1 MLRKSLVPVLL
12 LGIAAAVATGAFGGQ
27 RTATT
32 TPTLNATVGPGFTIT
47 LKKNGKAV
55 KSLKAGS
62 YKFVVSDKATI
73 HAFALDGPKLEKDFT
88 TVPFT
93 GTKTVTLKLK
103 AGKYKFYCPPHE
115 STMFGRFTVT

>member
-1 MLRKSLVPVLL
+1 MLRMSLALVSLF
-12 LGIAAAVATGAFGGQ
+12 GIAAAVATGAFGQ
-27 RTATT
+27 RATT
-32 TPTLNATVGPGFTIT
+32 TATLNATVGPGFTIT

-62 YKFVVSDKATI
+62 YTFAVSDKSTF
-73 HAFALDGPKLEKDFT
+73 HSFALDGPKLEKDFT
-88 TVPFT
+88 TVPFK

-103 AGKYKFYCPPHE
+103 AGKYKFYCAAHE

>member
-1 MLRKSLVPVLL
+1 MFRKSLVLASL
-12 LGIAAAVATGAFGGQ
+12 LGIAAAVATGAFGQ

-32 TPTLNATVGPGFTIT
+32 ATLNATVGPGFTIT

-62 YKFVVSDKATI
+62 YTFVVSDKATI
-73 HAFALDGPKLEKDFT
+73 HAFALDGPKLERDFT
-88 TVPFT
+88 TVPFK
-93 GTKTVTLKLK
+93 GTKSVTLKLK

>member
-1 MLRKSLVPVLL
+1 MLRTSLAVMSL
-12 LGIAAAVATGAFGGQ
+12 LGIAAALATGAFGQ
-27 RTATT
+27 RTAATS
-32 TPTLNATVGPGFTIT
+32 TLKATVGPGFTIT
-47 LKKNGKAV
+47 LTKGGKAV

-62 YKFVVSDKATI
+62 YTFVVSDKASI

-115 STMFGRFTVT
+115 AVMFGHFTVK